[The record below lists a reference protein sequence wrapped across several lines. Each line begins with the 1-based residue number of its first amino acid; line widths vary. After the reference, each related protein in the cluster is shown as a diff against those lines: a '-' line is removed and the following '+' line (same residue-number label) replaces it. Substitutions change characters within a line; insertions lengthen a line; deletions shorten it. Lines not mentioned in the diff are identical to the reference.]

1 MDLINLRTLS
11 FYHWLF
17 VCYLLFH
24 LPLNHA
30 LSFKF
35 PDFKQD
41 GRLKLNGTASIQN
54 GILALT
60 SYPANNTAAGRA
72 TYFEDMQLF
81 DPITGKSTDFTT
93 HFSFQIS
100 TINSSGQDGLTFF
113 LAPNGSHLPN
123 YAGGGCLALI
133 SECHDFTIHRK
144 ELVAV
149 EFDTYNNT
157 WDETDSEHVGIN
169 INSIKSAVST
179 DLSRSMKNASRIDV
193 RISYDSKKNNLSV
206 SWTFPDSPFLRG
218 NTNLSHTI
226 NLTAYLPEWVSI
238 GFSAGSAFY
247 FEMHD
252 ILSWEFETNFSSE
265 GSQRGLII
273 GSVIGGFFSA
283 CGIVLILVFVWRRS
297 REKAKDGVN
306 NGDSSM
312 EREIEHGTGPKRFSY
327 DELVRATNNFAEDG
341 KLGEGGF
348 GGVYKGFL
356 SDLHEFVAVKKVS
369 KRSNQGKKEYISEVK
384 IISRLTHKNLVQL
397 IGWCHEFGDL
407 LLVYEFMPH
416 GSLDF
421 HLFGEKTMLD
431 WATRYKITLNLA
443 SALLYLHEDSG
454 QCVVHRDIKS
464 SNIMLDSD
472 FNAKL
477 GDFGLARLMDE
488 KLGIKTTGLAG
499 TFGYMAPEYIST
511 RKATKGSDVF
521 SFGVVALEIACGKRS
536 TEPEFEGPHVPLVAL
551 VWESYGNERLHD
563 MADRRL
569 SMEFDMKQMECL
581 LITGLWCAHPDQSM
595 RPSIREA
602 IQVLNFEAPLPNLAK
617 KMPVA
622 NYDVH
627 VPAVPPASSIAAP
640 HVSFSSINIG
650 R

>member
-1 MDLINLRTLS
+1 MKR
-11 FYHWLF
+11 
-17 VCYLLFH
+17 LLFFY
-24 LPLNHA
+24 LVP
-30 LSFKF
+30 S
-35 PDFKQD
+35 QD
-41 GRLKLNGTASIQN
+41 SRLK
-54 GILALT
+54 
-60 SYPANNTAAGRA
+60 R
-72 TYFEDMQLF
+72 QL
-81 DPITGKSTDFTT
+81 
-93 HFSFQIS
+93 
-100 TINSSGQDGLTFF
+100 
-113 LAPNGSHLPN
+113 
-123 YAGGGCLALI
+123 
-133 SECHDFTIHRK
+133 
-144 ELVAV
+144 
-149 EFDTYNNT
+149 
-157 WDETDSEHVGIN
+157 
-169 INSIKSAVST
+169 
-179 DLSRSMKNASRIDV
+179 MKNLACI
-193 RISYDSKKNNLSV
+193 
-206 SWTFPDSPFLRG
+206 
-218 NTNLSHTI
+218 
-226 NLTAYLPEWVSI
+226 
-238 GFSAGSAFY
+238 SAFGKVY
-247 FEMHD
+247 SM
-252 ILSWEFETNFSSE
+252 
-265 GSQRGLII
+265 
-273 GSVIGGFFSA
+273 
-283 CGIVLILVFVWRRS
+283 VFVWRRS
-297 REKAKDGVN
+297 REKAKDGIN

-312 EREIEHGTGPKRFSY
+312 VREIEHGTGPKRFSY

-341 KLGEGGF
+341 KLGEAGF
-348 GGVYKGFL
+348 GGVSKGFL

-421 HLFGEKTMLD
+421 HLFGDRTMLD
-431 WATRYKITLNLA
+431 WAT
-443 SALLYLHEDSG
+443 
-454 QCVVHRDIKS
+454 RDIKS

-569 SMEFDMKQMECL
+569 SMEFDMKQMDCL

-595 RPSIREA
+595 RPSIREV

-627 VPAVPPASSIAAP
+627 CVYDGTSSTIDQQVPISPSYTVWE
-640 HVSFSSINIG
+640 VYYVLK
-650 R
+650 

>member
-60 SYPANNTAAGRA
+60 SYSTDNTAAGRA

-93 HFSFQIS
+93 HFSFKIS

-123 YAGGGCLALI
+123 DAAGGCLALI
-133 SECHDFTIHRK
+133 SKCDNFTIPRK
-144 ELVAV
+144 ELVDV

-226 NLTAYLPEWVSI
+226 NLTAFLPEWVSI

-252 ILSWEFETNFSSE
+252 ILSWELETNFSSE

-397 IGWCHEFGDL
+397 IGFGAMN
-407 LLVYEFMPH
+407 LVISFLSM
-416 GSLDF
+416 SSCLMVALIF
-421 HLFGEKTMLD
+421 TFLEKKQCLT
-431 WATRYKITLNLA
+431 
-443 SALLYLHEDSG
+443 G
-454 QCVVHRDIKS
+454 QQ
-464 SNIMLDSD
+464 
-472 FNAKL
+472 
-477 GDFGLARLMDE
+477 
-488 KLGIKTTGLAG
+488 GIK
-499 TFGYMAPEYIST
+499 
-511 RKATKGSDVF
+511 
-521 SFGVVALEIACGKRS
+521 
-536 TEPEFEGPHVPLVAL
+536 
-551 VWESYGNERLHD
+551 
-563 MADRRL
+563 
-569 SMEFDMKQMECL
+569 
-581 LITGLWCAHPDQSM
+581 
-595 RPSIREA
+595 
-602 IQVLNFEAPLPNLAK
+602 
-617 KMPVA
+617 
-622 NYDVH
+622 
-627 VPAVPPASSIAAP
+627 
-640 HVSFSSINIG
+640 
-650 R
+650 

>member
-1 MDLINLRTLS
+1 
-11 FYHWLF
+11 
-17 VCYLLFH
+17 
-24 LPLNHA
+24 
-30 LSFKF
+30 
-35 PDFKQD
+35 
-41 GRLKLNGTASIQN
+41 
-54 GILALT
+54 
-60 SYPANNTAAGRA
+60 
-72 TYFEDMQLF
+72 
-81 DPITGKSTDFTT
+81 
-93 HFSFQIS
+93 
-100 TINSSGQDGLTFF
+100 
-113 LAPNGSHLPN
+113 
-123 YAGGGCLALI
+123 
-133 SECHDFTIHRK
+133 
-144 ELVAV
+144 
-149 EFDTYNNT
+149 
-157 WDETDSEHVGIN
+157 
-169 INSIKSAVST
+169 
-179 DLSRSMKNASRIDV
+179 
-193 RISYDSKKNNLSV
+193 
-206 SWTFPDSPFLRG
+206 
-218 NTNLSHTI
+218 
-226 NLTAYLPEWVSI
+226 
-238 GFSAGSAFY
+238 
-247 FEMHD
+247 
-252 ILSWEFETNFSSE
+252 
-265 GSQRGLII
+265 
-273 GSVIGGFFSA
+273 
-283 CGIVLILVFVWRRS
+283 
-297 REKAKDGVN
+297 
-306 NGDSSM
+306 
-312 EREIEHGTGPKRFSY
+312 
-327 DELVRATNNFAEDG
+327 
-341 KLGEGGF
+341 
-348 GGVYKGFL
+348 
-356 SDLHEFVAVKKVS
+356 
-369 KRSNQGKKEYISEVK
+369 
-384 IISRLTHKNLVQL
+384 
-397 IGWCHEFGDL
+397 
-407 LLVYEFMPH
+407 
-416 GSLDF
+416 
-421 HLFGEKTMLD
+421 MLD

-511 RKATKGSDVF
+511 CKATKGSDVF

-640 HVSFSSINIG
+640 RVSFSSINIG

>member
-1 MDLINLRTLS
+1 
-11 FYHWLF
+11 
-17 VCYLLFH
+17 
-24 LPLNHA
+24 
-30 LSFKF
+30 
-35 PDFKQD
+35 
-41 GRLKLNGTASIQN
+41 
-54 GILALT
+54 
-60 SYPANNTAAGRA
+60 
-72 TYFEDMQLF
+72 MQLF

-93 HFSFQIS
+93 HFSFKIS
-100 TINSSGQDGLTFF
+100 TITSPGQDGLTFF

-123 YAGGGCLALI
+123 DAEGGCLALI
-133 SECHDFTIHRK
+133 SKCHDFTLHRK

-169 INSIKSAVST
+169 INPIKSAVST
-179 DLSRSMKNASRIDV
+179 DLSR
-193 RISYDSKKNNLSV
+193 
-206 SWTFPDSPFLRG
+206 THFLVG
-218 NTNLSHTI
+218 ILF
-226 NLTAYLPEWVSI
+226 

-247 FEMHD
+247 FDMHD

-283 CGIVLILVFVWRRS
+283 CGIVLILVLVWRGS
-297 REKAKDGVN
+297 REKVKDGVN

-312 EREIEHGTGPKRFSY
+312 EREMEHGTGPKRFSY

-397 IGWCHEFGDL
+397 VGWCHEFGDL

-421 HLFGEKTMLD
+421 HLFGERTTLD

-499 TFGYMAPEYIST
+499 TFGYMAPEYISM
-511 RKATKGSDVF
+511 RKATKGSNVF

-551 VWESYGNERLHD
+551 VWESYRNERLLD

-569 SMEFDMKQMECL
+569 SMEFDMKQVECL
-581 LITGLWCAHPDQSM
+581 LITGLWCAHLDKSM

-602 IQVLNFEAPLPNLAK
+602 I
-617 KMPVA
+617 
-622 NYDVH
+622 
-627 VPAVPPASSIAAP
+627 
-640 HVSFSSINIG
+640 
-650 R
+650 